1 MFRDLISCVG
11 SRSGSQGEKGALGR
25 RRGSPELCS
34 AAALQWSRLN
44 SPFPGSNRPAPGA
57 GVIYTPC
64 VIHLGSKR
72 RSGKLGAALAW
83 AAAGLRGGA
92 PRYARS
98 RVAGAR
104 VWALTV
110 SQRALH

>member
-11 SRSGSQGEKGALGR
+11 SRSGGQGEKGALGR

-34 AAALQWSRLN
+34 AAALHRSRLN
-44 SPFPGSNRPAPGA
+44 SPFPGSNQPVPGA

-72 RSGKLGAALAW
+72 RSGRHGAALAW
-83 AAAGLRGGA
+83 AAARLAGVLLRGGA
-92 PRYARS
+92 PSEQAELAFPGVKS
-98 RVAGAR
+98 
-104 VWALTV
+104 T
-110 SQRALH
+110 RA